1 MHLTGPCHGSVTRI
15 RGSLALHPSDTQH
28 ATRFAISR
36 GESAHSPGHPPPR
49 AACARKAAPVPA
61 RSSCC
66 AAARGVRIDEP
77 GQQARSW
84 QLQHRPAGSF
94 LATPAPP
101 SRLVPGNSST
111 AQQAR
116 PWQLQ
121 HRPAGS
127 SLATPAP
134 PSRRARTG
142 LSRRS
147 GRPRRVPRCPQPRHP
162 PAHRTPVAGYRVT
175 RADQ

>member
-84 QLQHRPAGSF
+84 QLQHRPAGSS

-111 AQQAR
+111 AQPSGADRLIPAIRPSSTSTTVPSAQA
-116 PWQLQ
+116 
-121 HRPAGS
+121 PARASNTG
-127 SLATPAP
+127 
-134 PSRRARTG
+134 RRLPRNAG
-142 LSRRS
+142 RS
-147 GRPRRVPRCPQPRHP
+147 MKPVLPDSCHIDNHLRCW
-162 PAHRTPVAGYRVT
+162 GIW
-175 RADQ
+175 